1 MTPAGPVG
9 EPPTHDAELEDLYD
23 RAPCGLL
30 STLPD
35 GTITRVNAT
44 LLALLGRRRD
54 ELVGHRFV
62 DLLSVGDRIYHETH
76 FAPLLSMQGA
86 VGGIAVDLRGAAG
99 RLPVL
104 LSSAVTHDDAGRPV
118 GIRTAVF
125 EAVGRRQYERELLRA
140 REAADRE
147 RDNARRL
154 ARELQRSLL
163 PPTLPAVPG
172 VQVAA
177 HYHPGSDDEVGGD
190 FYDVFPLAGG
200 GWAFFLG
207 DVCGKGATAAAL
219 TSLARYAL
227 RSAAVHDPDP
237 ATVLTTL
244 NTVLRQERQ
253 PGVHALCTAIFGL
266 LTPSADGVR
275 IVMGTA
281 GHPAPLLLP
290 AAGGARYLDVGG
302 GQLLGALDSPAIA
315 VTTVDLGPGDSVL
328 LHTDGLTEART
339 RTGRDDRYEEERLL
353 AFAAD
358 LDRVS
363 AATVVAAVTRLLAV
377 LGDGV
382 EDDVALLAL
391 QAVPSTSP
399 SLPSP

>member
-9 EPPTHDAELEDLYD
+9 GPPDDAELEDLYD

-30 STLPD
+30 STRMD
-35 GTITRVNAT
+35 GTITRVNTT
-44 LLALLGRRRD
+44 LLDLLGRRRD
-54 ELVGHRFV
+54 ELVGCRFV

-76 FAPLLSMQGA
+76 YAPLLAMQGA
-86 VGGIAVDLRGAAG
+86 VGGIAVDLRGGDG

-104 LSSAVTHDDAGRPV
+104 LSSAVTHDGAGRPV

-125 EAVGRRQYERELLRA
+125 EAVRRRGYERELLRA

-172 VQVAA
+172 VELAA

-190 FYDVFPLAGG
+190 FYDVFPLADG

-237 ATVLTTL
+237 TTVLTTL
-244 NTVLRQERQ
+244 NTVLRQECQ
-253 PGVHALCTAIFGL
+253 PGVNALCTTIFGL
-266 LTPSADGVR
+266 LTPSADGAR

-290 AAGGARYLDVGG
+290 RAGGARYLDVAG
-302 GQLLGALDSPAIA
+302 GQLLGALDSPTVA
-315 VTTVDLGPGDSVL
+315 VTTVDLAPGDAVL

-353 AFAAD
+353 AFAHD
-358 LDRVS
+358 VDRGA
-363 AATVVAAVTRLLAV
+363 AATVISALTRLLAD

-391 QAVPSTSP
+391 RAAPSGSP
-399 SLPSP
+399 